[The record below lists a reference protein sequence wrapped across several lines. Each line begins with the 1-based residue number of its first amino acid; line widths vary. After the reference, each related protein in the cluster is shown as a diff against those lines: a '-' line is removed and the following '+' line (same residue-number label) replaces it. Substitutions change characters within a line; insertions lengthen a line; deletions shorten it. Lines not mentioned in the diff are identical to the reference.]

1 MAKKSSIDKSKF
13 KVLIGYPPADTSK
26 GIAQLGQNRQFQY
39 FHNPTFLYPVVPA
52 TAATMLK
59 VKGYDVIW
67 KDAIAEGLTEQ
78 QFFEY
83 LTKEK
88 PDLFAL
94 ESKAPTIKI
103 YWNFINKSKKLFP
116 NMKIILMGDHVS
128 AFPEESLKNSNVDYV
143 LVGGHYD
150 FALLELCDAITNN
163 EKIPKGFWY
172 KEKNKIINGGR
183 HQLTKSLDEAP
194 FPDRDL
200 TKCFEHYQK
209 EYNIRG
215 RPFAYT
221 MTGRD
226 CWWGKCTFCFHPD
239 TKILTKIGFTKIK
252 DIKLY
257 DDVLTYNGRFV
268 KNDFVFKRDYSGKL
282 INIKASNLPE
292 ALKCTPNHKL
302 FVVKKNKLEPEFIE
316 VEKLEVGDYVT
327 LPLVDSEFISISKDE
342 IVVTINTNGLALQQK
357 IKLNNVRLIGNKLL
371 FPIKEITTEDY
382 SGDVYN
388 ISVPEDHS
396 YIANL
401 ITVSNCVW
409 DSNLFPKG
417 TFRSRTPKNAADE
430 VEMLVNKYAVKEI
443 FDDCGT
449 ITIGKWLTDFCNELI
464 TRGLNKKID
473 YSCNMRFG
481 YRNLKDYNLMKKAGF
496 RLLKFG
502 LESANQKT
510 LQMLDKDVDVSQIID
525 ECKEIKKAGLIVH
538 LTMMVGYPWETKQDA
553 LNTLKLAKYLMHKGY
568 ADVLQSTV
576 IMPYPGTP
584 MWHQAVE
591 NKWFLPGVDPYD
603 YEKYDMTMPLLKT
616 VDATSEE
623 IMEICDS
630 IYTKVFLHP
639 NYIYQHLKKIKSM
652 KDIKYTLRGIKA
664 VFGHISDFA
673 RDPSKQFSH

>member
-1 MAKKSSIDKSKF
+1 MVKKKL
-13 KVLIGYPPADTSK
+13 KVLVGYPPADYSK

-59 VKGYDVIW
+59 VHCYDVIW
-67 KDAIAEGLTEQ
+67 KDAIAEQLTEQ
-78 QFFEY
+78 QYFEY
-83 LTKEK
+83 LNKEK
-88 PDLFAL
+88 PDLIAID
-94 ESKAPTIKI
+94 SKAPTIKI
-103 YWNFINKSKKLFP
+103 YWNFIEKVKKLFP
-116 NMKIILMGDHVS
+116 KMKVILMGDHVS
-128 AFPEESLKNSNVDYV
+128 AFPDESLKNSKVDYV

-150 FALLELCDAITNN
+150 FALLELCNALSDNK
-163 EKIPKGFWY
+163 KIPKGFWY
-172 KEKNKIINGGR
+172 REKGKIINGGR

-194 FPDRDL
+194 FPDREL

-226 CWWGKCTFCFHPD
+226 CWWGKCTFCFHPN
-239 TKILTKIGFTKIK
+239 TKILTKSGFVKIK
-252 DIKLY
+252 NINLY
-257 DDVLTYNGRFV
+257 DEVLTHNGRFV
-268 KNDFVFKRDYSGKL
+268 KNDFVFKRPYSGEM
-282 INIKASNLPE
+282 INIKAHNLPE
-292 ALKCTPNHKL
+292 GLKCTPNHKI
-302 FVVKKNKLEPEFIE
+302 FAFKKGKSEPEFIE
-316 VEKLEVGDYVT
+316 AEKLEVGDSTICPIKDIKVIQE
-327 LPLVDSEFISISKDE
+327 LISA
-342 IVVTINTNGLALQQK
+342 INTNENEQLLTIQK
-357 IKLNNVRLIGNKLL
+357 INLSVTKYGFSFK
-371 FPIKEITTEDY
+371 IKEISKEDY

-396 YIANL
+396 YVANL
-401 ITVSNCVW
+401 MTVSNCIW

-430 VEMLVNKYAVKEI
+430 VEMLVNKYGVKEI

-449 ITIGKWLTDFCNELI
+449 ITIGKWLNDFCNELI
-464 TRGLNKKID
+464 ARGLNKKVD

-510 LQMLDKDVDVSQIID
+510 LQMLDKDVDVSQIIE
-525 ECKEIKKAGLIVH
+525 ECKDIKKAGLIVH
-538 LTMMVGYPWETKQDA
+538 LTMMVGYPWETKEDA

-591 NKWFLPGVDPYD
+591 NNWFLPGVSPYD

-616 VDATSEE
+616 PDATPEE

-639 NYIYQHLKKIKSM
+639 NYIYQHFKKIKSAQ
-652 KDIKYTLRGIKA
+652 DIVYTLRGIKA
-664 VFGHISDFA
+664 VAGHIMDFA

>member
-1 MAKKSSIDKSKF
+1 MVKKETINKNKF
-13 KVLIGYPPADTSK
+13 KVLIGYPPADLSK

-59 VKGYDVIW
+59 VKGYNVIW

-78 QFFEY
+78 QYFEY
-83 LTKEK
+83 LNKEK
-88 PDLFAL
+88 PDLIAVD
-94 ESKAPTIKI
+94 SKAPTIKI
-103 YWNFINKSKKLFP
+103 YWNFINKAKKLFP
-116 NMKIILMGDHVS
+116 NMKIVLMGDHVS
-128 AFPEESLKNSNVDYV
+128 AFPEESIKNSKVDYV

-194 FPDRDL
+194 FPDREL

-239 TKILTKIGFTKIK
+239 TKILTKGSLVKIK
-252 DIKLY
+252 NIKLY
-257 DDVLTYNGRFV
+257 DEILTHTGKYL
-268 KNDFVFKRDYSGKL
+268 KNDFVFKRNYSGEM
-282 INIKASNLPE
+282 INIKAHDLPDT
-292 ALKCTPNHKL
+292 LKCTPNHKL
-302 FVVKKNKLEPEFIE
+302 FVVKQGENEHKFIE
-316 VEKLEVGDYVT
+316 AEKLKAGDSVLCPIKDINKIRELIT
-327 LPLVDSEFISISKDE
+327 ETSAGNVNSNLILVEELKNLKFTKY
-342 IVVTINTNGLALQQK
+342 GFKFL
-357 IKLNNVRLIGNKLL
+357 
-371 FPIKEITTEDY
+371 IKEISKEHY
-382 SGDVYN
+382 EGDVYN
-388 ISVPEDHS
+388 ISVPVDHS
-396 YIANL
+396 YTANL
-401 ITVSNCVW
+401 MSVSNCIW

-430 VEMLVNKYAVKEI
+430 VEMLVNKYGIKEI

-449 ITIGKWLTDFCNELI
+449 ITIGKWLTDFCNILI
-464 TRGLNKKID
+464 ERGLNKKID

-525 ECKEIKKAGLIVH
+525 ECKEIKKAGLVVH

-591 NKWFLPGVDPYD
+591 NNWFLPGISPYD
-603 YEKYDMTMPLLKT
+603 YEKYDMTMPLLRT

-664 VFGHISDFA
+664 VFGHIMDFA
-673 RDPSKQFSH
+673 RDPSKQFSE

>member
-1 MAKKSSIDKSKF
+1 MVKKESFDKKNF
-13 KVLIGYPPADTSK
+13 KVLIGYPPADYSK

-59 VKGYDVIW
+59 VKGYSVIW

-103 YWNFINKSKKLFP
+103 YWKFINKAKTLFP
-116 NMKIILMGDHVS
+116 KMKIVLMGDHVS

-163 EKIPKGFWY
+163 EKIPQGFWY
-172 KEKNKIINGGR
+172 KGKNKIINGGR

-194 FPDRDL
+194 FPDREL

-226 CWWGKCTFCFHPD
+226 CWWGKCTFC
-239 TKILTKIGFTKIK
+239 
-252 DIKLY
+252 
-257 DDVLTYNGRFV
+257 
-268 KNDFVFKRDYSGKL
+268 
-282 INIKASNLPE
+282 
-292 ALKCTPNHKL
+292 
-302 FVVKKNKLEPEFIE
+302 
-316 VEKLEVGDYVT
+316 
-327 LPLVDSEFISISKDE
+327 
-342 IVVTINTNGLALQQK
+342 
-357 IKLNNVRLIGNKLL
+357 
-371 FPIKEITTEDY
+371 
-382 SGDVYN
+382 
-388 ISVPEDHS
+388 
-396 YIANL
+396 
-401 ITVSNCVW
+401 VW

-417 TFRSRTPKNAADE
+417 TFRSRTAKNAADE
-430 VEMLVNKYAVKEI
+430 VEMLVNKYGVKEI

-449 ITIGKWLTDFCNELI
+449 ITIGKWLTDFCNIMIE
-464 TRGLNKKID
+464 RGLNKKVD

-481 YRNLKDYNLMKKAGF
+481 YRNLKDYSLMKKAGF

-525 ECKEIKKAGLIVH
+525 ECKDIKKAGLIVH
-538 LTMMVGYPWETKQDA
+538 LTMMVGYPWETKEEA

-591 NKWFLPGVDPYD
+591 NKWFLPGIDPYD

-639 NYIYQHLKKIKSM
+639 NYIYQHLKKIKS
-652 KDIKYTLRGIKA
+652 KQDIVYTLRGIKA
-664 VFGHISDFA
+664 VFGHILDFA
-673 RDPSKQFSH
+673 REPSKQFSD